1 MSDHGGPPVRVLEV
15 VADSLHVSVSPHL
28 AASVEQIAGT
38 VLADDGSAG
47 INLVHH
53 VKHCGGLQ

>member
-1 MSDHGGPPVRVLEV
+1 MRVLEV

-53 VKHCGGLQ
+53 VKHCGGFQ